1 MSRVDPANMAEVLTA
16 RVRHHDERRPAQRVN
31 SALED
36 FPASLSS
43 VLTPGRRSLP
53 MQVDKFAEELKSA
66 REYNDTINRL
76 LQVRTSW
83 LKRRLPLLQH
93 NNYARENPT
102 VQPPNARHA
111 TSIRFAGPARDRR

>member
-1 MSRVDPANMAEVLTA
+1 MGHKGVMVSRVDPANMAEVLTA
-16 RVRHHDERRPAQRVN
+16 RVRHHDERCPAQRVN

-36 FPASLSS
+36 FPAPPPSS

-53 MQVDKFAEELKSA
+53 IQVDKFAEELKSA

-83 LKRRLPLLQH
+83 GFKRRLPLLQH
-93 NNYARENPT
+93 NNQRSGKPDRPT
-102 VQPPNARHA
+102 P
-111 TSIRFAGPARDRR
+111 